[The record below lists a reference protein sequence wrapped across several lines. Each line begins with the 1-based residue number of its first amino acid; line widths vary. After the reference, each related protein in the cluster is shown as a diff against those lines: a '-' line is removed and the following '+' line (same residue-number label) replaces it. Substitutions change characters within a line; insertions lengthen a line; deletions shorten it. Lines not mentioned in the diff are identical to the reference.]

1 MKIKNLFQ
9 SGEDKYLN
17 NLLSHNAFILQHFMK
32 LYFYEGS
39 KELISQKWTKQHWKE
54 ELYDLFE
61 PKTKNGKRLFD
72 RLSSGKKARFR
83 EVLNPEKND
92 WVELTRIFVKGFE
105 ENVRDKVHTLPPIP
119 EEIINKNKEK
129 IFDLFRIFCDAI
141 FERLYFSSGIFRM
154 KGFFKLIDVIVKDGK
169 TDDFETI
176 VEKASE
182 INFSDRYLFL
192 QEYYFTHE
200 KM

>member
-1 MKIKNLFQ
+1 MKMKKLFL
-9 SGEDKYLN
+9 SGEDRYLN
-17 NLLSHNAFILQHFMK
+17 NLLSHNAFILQYFMK

-61 PKTKNGKRLFD
+61 PKTKNGKKLFD
-72 RLSSGKKARFR
+72 SLSSGKKARFR

-92 WVELTRIFVKGFE
+92 WVELTRIFVRGKGF
-105 ENVRDKVHTLPPIP
+105 
-119 EEIINKNKEK
+119 
-129 IFDLFRIFCDAI
+129 
-141 FERLYFSSGIFRM
+141 Y
-154 KGFFKLIDVIVKDGK
+154 KLIDVNVKDGK